1 VVNYDASLLT
11 QIDENETLSSLLTH
25 NHVWNS
31 VNGDSTFNADTSRHR
46 MPLLIQAKFC
56 WFFFCL

>member
-25 NHVWNS
+25 NHVWKNW

-56 WFFFCL
+56 